1 MPLINYKVELKLKQM
16 KHCALASNF
25 SDDTD
30 ADPNKFNFSIKNT
43 KLQVILSV
51 NDDQKLS
58 KLLSKEFE

>member
-1 MPLINYKVELKLKQM
+1 M

-43 KLQVILSV
+43 KL
-51 NDDQKLS
+51 
-58 KLLSKEFE
+58 